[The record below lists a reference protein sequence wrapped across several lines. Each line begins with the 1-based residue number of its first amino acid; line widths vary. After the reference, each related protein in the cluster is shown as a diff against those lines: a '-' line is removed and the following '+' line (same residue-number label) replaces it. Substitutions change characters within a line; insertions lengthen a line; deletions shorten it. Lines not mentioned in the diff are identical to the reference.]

1 MTGTVWKITTE
12 IGQRVQAGDT
22 LIILESMKME
32 IPVDSPSD
40 GVVEQLLTAEGQQ
53 VSDGEVLVV
62 LGP

>member
-1 MTGTVWKITTE
+1 MTGSVWKITTE